1 VLVVAVQ
8 AMMLGMP
15 SHFAGFPNITV
26 DPEVLG
32 GQPTIRGMRIS
43 VRRVLEALSRR
54 PDWAE
59 FTLDYPDIT
68 REDVRQA
75 LAFAA
80 SMSDARVIP
89 IERRSA

>member
-1 VLVVAVQ
+1 MGCSRA
-8 AMMLGMP
+8 MLGEM
-15 SHFAGFPNITV
+15 STHFAGFPNITV

-43 VRRVLEALSRR
+43 VRRVLEALARR
-54 PDWAE
+54 PDWAD
-59 FTLDYPDIT
+59 FTVDYPDTT

-80 SMSDARVIP
+80 SMSDSRVIP

>member
-1 VLVVAVQ
+1 MPNGVRAIVLVMQ
-8 AMMLGMP
+8 T
-15 SHFAGFPNITV
+15 HFAGFPNITV

-54 PDWAE
+54 PDWTE
-59 FTLDYPDIT
+59 FTADYPDIT
-68 REDVRQA
+68 HEDVRQA

-80 SMSDARVIP
+80 TMSDARVIP
-89 IERRSA
+89 LERRSA